1 MKKLAILMIVSAVTL
16 MAQAPLHQYEV
27 TITNITRSQIFSP
40 PVAVLH
46 GRGYVLFELGKPAPT
61 SVSLLAEDGMNGDVM
76 MEAEG
81 HDHVNGVAAAD
92 GVLMP
97 GESVTLIVESPYRGN
112 LLTVLGMLVTTN
124 DAFFALNGA
133 ETPVAYFNRG
143 GTMTMMAE
151 AYDAGT
157 EANNEDCAFIPG
169 PPCGNPG
176 VRATEDAEGFV
187 YIHPGIHGE
196 GDISRTYDWRSKVA
210 KVKVK
215 VLR

>member
-97 GESVTLIVESPYRGN
+97 GDPSAARLAAQAI
-112 LLTVLGMLVTTN
+112 
-124 DAFFALNGA
+124 
-133 ETPVAYFNRG
+133 
-143 GTMTMMAE
+143 E
-151 AYDAGT
+151 AT
-157 EANNEDCAFIPG
+157 S
-169 PPCGNPG
+169 
-176 VRATEDAEGFV
+176 
-187 YIHPGIHGE
+187 
-196 GDISRTYDWRSKVA
+196 SRRQ
-210 KVKVK
+210 
-215 VLR
+215 